1 MRNRIQEMIASAAKA
16 AKEMATTVA
25 NEAAKKAAVEAD
37 RIEKEAAMFA
47 SEAEK
52 VAPRKSDL
60 LEKEGKLE
68 KTINRL
74 LGKLEETHDKCGRG
88 ADKLQ
93 SIERWTKESNFM
105 KMELGTSIVANSYK
119 MAKAHLEA
127 KGFKEGT
134 RSFNELKGAMM
145 EKFISTVP
153 EISALVAEKE
163 RMSAKVEAVK
173 AARLR
178 VEEGL
183 YKEGKR
189 LQWIIQALEVLD
201 VQVAVNDPLVLSVLQ
216 ELPLYGKWKFDFKR
230 KYVVFAVKV
239 KAIKD
244 KVKASSLA
252 KGAAKVAA
260 LKEVANEEAFYKDAV
275 PENIISLA
283 EAKELKALADAARRS
298 GNTVKPLT
306 VKTIEKAR
314 KLAQK

>member
-1 MRNRIQEMIASAAKA
+1 MRNRIQEMITSAALA
-16 AKEMATTVA
+16 AEKMATTVA
-25 NEAAKKAAVEAD
+25 EVAAKAAAVEAAKV
-37 RIEKEAAMFA
+37 ESEAAMFA

-52 VAPRKSDL
+52 VAPRKGDL

-74 LGKLEETHDKCGRG
+74 LKRLEETHDKCGREVE
-88 ADKLQ
+88 KIQ
-93 SIERWTKESNFM
+93 SIARWTKESNFM
-105 KMELGTSIVANSYK
+105 KMELGTAIAANSYK

-134 RSFNELKGAMM
+134 RSFNELKGAIM

-153 EISALVAEKE
+153 EISTLVAEKE

-189 LQWIIQALEVLD
+189 LQWIIQSLDALD
-201 VQVAVNDPLVLSVLQ
+201 VQVVVNDQLVSSMLQ
-216 ELPLYGKWKFDFKR
+216 ELPPYGQWKFDFKKNYTIFR
-230 KYVVFAVKV
+230 AKV

-244 KVKASSLA
+244 KVKASSAA

-260 LKEVANEEAFYKDAV
+260 LKEVVKEEAFYKDTCS
-275 PENIISLA
+275 ENIISLA